1 MSMEGGNGPIPKPKR
16 ESDMNTMTHEKGIR
30 ALSEQ
35 ELDLVSGGLDVGKV
49 AGSILHTLE
58 NLPILGQLVCAIE
71 RVVNKA

>member
-1 MSMEGGNGPIPKPKR
+1 
-16 ESDMNTMTHEKGIR
+16 MNTMTRENGIR

-58 NLPILGQLVCAIE
+58 NIPIVAAIVGAIQT
-71 RVVNKA
+71 VVKA